1 MSRVFS
7 VLLFASVFF
16 IVSCD
21 DEKAETKPISP
32 TAPVAVPEVAPAVL
46 LTEAPAKAKGSSVCV
61 SFLRE
66 RTKLLEQL
74 TKTPDDA
81 ALLKRA
87 KSLAAVITDACN

>member
-7 VLLFASVFF
+7 VLLFASVLF
-16 IVSCD
+16 IAACD
-21 DEKAETKPISP
+21 EEPETKAISP
-32 TAPVAVPEVAPAVL
+32 TAPVAMPEVAPAVL
-46 LTEAPAKAKGSSVCV
+46 LSEAPAKEKASSVCA